1 MTYDQAKRKI
11 LINRLLGIP
20 IIAIS
25 SLSSTISALK
35 IFYFGLDS
43 ADLISNSITRA
54 VKQLVYLA
62 YDHTRFLEFFWIH
75 SPTPTPREL
84 FSSSNLVVFIIYLC
98 IFAGLS
104 LTGSAK
110 TLAFRL
116 KEIDKAIENQLIMES
131 IQGNTPRK
139 HSEIQKQ
146 IPISKEGWF
155 SKFHSLY
162 LAPIIAGLII
172 LVIARITGLA

>member
-20 IIAIS
+20 IIVIA

-35 IFYFGLDS
+35 MFYFGLDS
-43 ADLISNSITRA
+43 ADPISSSITRV

-62 YDHTRFLEFFWIH
+62 YDHTRFLEFFWVH

-84 FSSSNLVVFIIYLC
+84 FSSSNLAVFIIYLGV
-98 IFAGLS
+98 FMGLS
-104 LTGSAK
+104 LTGSARA
-110 TLAFRL
+110 LAFRL

-131 IQGNTPRK
+131 IQGNAPRK
-139 HSEIQKQ
+139 RREIQKQ
-146 IPISKEGWF
+146 TPISKEGWF

-162 LAPIIAGLII
+162 LAPIIVGLVV
-172 LVIARITGLA
+172 LVIAKITGLV